1 MSELLNT
8 PQSTSQIEPADSASQ
23 VYPSLDRNDESEED
37 IYGRPPP
44 EKNALNEIMSG
55 GGPKF
60 LFVHDADTIEEARA
74 ALGNRFWVSHL
85 NSP

>member
-8 PQSTSQIEPADSASQ
+8 PQATSQVVSIDPASQ
-23 VYPSLDRNDESEED
+23 VYPGLDMNDESEED
-37 IYGRPPP
+37 IYGKPPP

-60 LFVHDADTIEEARA
+60 LFVRDADTIEEARA

-85 NSP
+85 N